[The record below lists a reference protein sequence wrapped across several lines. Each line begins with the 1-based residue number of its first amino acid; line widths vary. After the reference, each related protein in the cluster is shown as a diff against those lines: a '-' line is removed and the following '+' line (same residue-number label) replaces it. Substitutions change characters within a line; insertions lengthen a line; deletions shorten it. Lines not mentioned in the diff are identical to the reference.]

1 MAVFRWLQ
9 PVAIFAAIISTAV
22 AFGQTV
28 SIKDGD
34 VFFKAKDGSAIQI
47 TSSGLDSDPS
57 LSVDAKLVVFV
68 RRTPEAKIATGA
80 GMLDTNELWVAD
92 TKAGRDARRILA
104 GHHESPDSDKLS
116 LAGFSSPKFSTD
128 ARRVYFLA
136 QIAATSEHL
145 FMLDLR
151 SQQVRFICRALEV
164 EVIHSGEYAGF
175 LIVFKDIPRVMAGH
189 ICRYWLLDSDGKD
202 VGEIGEKSDLRE
214 FNKMFYSSNSRQ

>member
-1 MAVFRWLQ
+1 MVAVLFGT
-9 PVAIFAAIISTAV
+9 VAV
-22 AFGQTV
+22 GQTV
-28 SIKDGD
+28 SIKDGK
-34 VFFKAKDGSAIQI
+34 VFYTPKDASAIQI

-57 LSVDAKLVVFV
+57 LSLNTKLVVFV

-80 GMLDTNELWVAD
+80 GLLDTNELWVAD
-92 TKAGRDARRILA
+92 TKVGGDTHRILV
-104 GHHESPDSDKLS
+104 GHHEAPDSDKLS

-145 FMLDLR
+145 FVLDSR

-175 LIVFKDIPRVMAGH
+175 LVVLKDIPRIMPGH
-189 ICRYWLLDSDGKD
+189 VCRYWLLDLDGKD
-202 VGEIGEKSDLRE
+202 VGEIGEKESDVRA
-214 FNKMFYSSNSRQ
+214 FKTRRF